1 MSFLLSHPVFI
12 FVFGG
17 LIILSLTYTLYRLFP
32 SRKTPKYIPSFIC
45 LVFEIYLVVH
55 AFPFISR
62 GWEGMGYLM
71 FYSQA
76 LLALKSL
83 NTNKTTVKTNTPLS
97 RGAFVFNCQHKSCLE
112 TTQSSHRYHS
122 VLIAPATIG
131 PSKVHIGR
139 SCHRQHLMDES
150 EGTP

>member
-71 FYSQA
+71 LRIAIFFI
-76 LLALKSL
+76 LLAGFISAK
-83 NTNKTTVKTNTPLS
+83 
-97 RGAFVFNCQHKSCLE
+97 VFEHKQDYS
-112 TTQSSHRYHS
+112 
-122 VLIAPATIG
+122 
-131 PSKVHIGR
+131 
-139 SCHRQHLMDES
+139 
-150 EGTP
+150 